1 MTETNVF
8 NIKKYLTSKKLEEA
22 FDDDEE
28 TISIEYMKADEASK
42 ILAIMNYQQEMFL
55 GGLNDDL
62 MSTELGIYTET
73 KEQFEKIVY
82 EWEKLYAIVEK
93 QKAND

>member
-1 MTETNVF
+1 MTKLKL
-8 NIKKYLTSKKLEEA
+8 IK
-22 FDDDEE
+22 DEE
-28 TISIEYMKADEASK
+28 TFPIEMMDGHEASK

-62 MSTELGIYTET
+62 MSTSLGIYTET
-73 KEQFEKIVY
+73 KEQFEKIIY
-82 EWEKLYAIVEK
+82 EWEKLYAMVEK